1 MCTAIKAAFG
11 NYFGRT
17 LDLEYHYDEEVCI
30 TPRAYRFDLVH
41 EGEFRTRYAIIGMAT
56 VVRDYPL
63 YYDAMNE
70 RGLCMAG
77 LNFLASAHFG
87 KRKGDKTNIA
97 AHELIPYILG
107 SCADLF
113 EARARLLGINLTDDE
128 FDTRLGGAHLH
139 WMVADK
145 SGAITFEITQSGARI
160 YENKV
165 GVLTNEPSFDFH
177 MRNLAGYMH
186 LSPSDPVNTFCEGI
200 KLERYSKGMG
210 AIGLPGDVS
219 SASRFVRAAF
229 NNLNSV
235 CENDGVG
242 QFFHVLSSVEQI
254 RGADRT
260 KDGFEIT
267 HYTSCCDMDSVVYYY
282 TTYSNRQINAV
293 DMKKE
298 DLDAADLIAYPL
310 TNSESICWQN

>member
-1 MCTAIKAAFG
+1 MCTAIKSAFG

-17 LDLEYHYDEEVCI
+17 LDLEYHYDEAVCV

-70 RGLCMAG
+70 CGLCAAG
-77 LNFLASAHFG
+77 LNFPASAHFG
-87 KRKGDKTNIA
+87 KRAGDMTNIA

-107 SCADLF
+107 SCADVS
-113 EARARLLGINLTDDE
+113 EARKLLGGINLTDDP
-128 FDTRLGGAHLH
+128 FDARLGGARLH
-139 WMVADK
+139 WMIADK
-145 SGAITFEITQSGARI
+145 SGAITFEVTKSGARI

-165 GVLTNEPSFDFH
+165 GVLTNEPPFDFH
-177 MRNLAGYMH
+177 MMNLSGYMH
-186 LSPSDPVNTFCEGI
+186 LSPNDPANTFCEGVS
-200 KLERYSKGMG
+200 LDRYSKGMG

-235 CENDGVG
+235 CEDDGVS

-267 HYTSCCDMDSVVYYY
+267 HYTSCCDMDGGVYYY
-282 TTYSNRQINAV
+282 TTYKNRAICAV
-293 DMKKE
+293 DMKRE
-298 DLDAADLIAYPL
+298 DLDARELMTYSIAGDERIYFH
-310 TNSESICWQN
+310 N